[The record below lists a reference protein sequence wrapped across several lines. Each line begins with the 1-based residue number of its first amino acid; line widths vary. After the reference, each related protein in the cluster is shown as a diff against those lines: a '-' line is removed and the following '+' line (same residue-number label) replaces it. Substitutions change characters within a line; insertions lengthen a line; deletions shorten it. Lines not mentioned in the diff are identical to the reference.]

1 MKKLFLLAVLPL
13 MFIGFVG
20 CEKEID
26 PNLEG
31 ADELH
36 YTTTN
41 GDVVIISQS
50 SCGDAQVVSN
60 TYENGSGI
68 IKFNKP
74 LTIVGGF
81 ADNKYIQTV
90 TIPNKVVEINVAAF
104 FGCKNL
110 ESVVLGNSVT
120 EICDRAFV
128 DCYKLA
134 NIGLLNV
141 VTIGDNAFHYC
152 KALKEVTL
160 PNTIKVVGER
170 AFRNCESLSIVYCK
184 ATTPPEV
191 YYDSFDGR
199 FPTIYVPNS
208 ALSMYK
214 SHPEWSKY
222 NLAGYDF

>member
-41 GDVVIISQS
+41 NDVVVIDQS
-50 SCGDAQVVSN
+50 YCGDAQVVSN
-60 TYENGSGI
+60 TYESGSGI

-81 ADNKYIQTV
+81 QNNKYIQTV
-90 TIPNKVVEINVAAF
+90 TIPNKVVDINNHAF
-104 FGCKNL
+104 SGCNNL

-120 EICDRAFV
+120 EICTAAFYN
-128 DCYKLA
+128 CYKLT

-141 VTIGDNAFHYC
+141 VTIGENAFNGC
-152 KALKEVTL
+152 KALKEITL
-160 PNTIKVVGER
+160 PSTIKVVGKR
-170 AFRNCESLSIVYCK
+170 AFRNCEALSSVYCK

-191 YYDSFDGR
+191 DYDSFDGR

-214 SHPEWSKY
+214 SHPEWSNY